1 MADST
6 VIKYITLDNLDLF
19 LDLEQAR
26 IDAGDAKAL
35 KTVALSTDGKKL
47 LFYKVTEPVG
57 STPPAYE
64 IELPETDLSGLMEKV
79 VGALN
84 GNVPVF
90 ENGTVKDS
98 GIKLSDLASQDYVDQ
113 KVAEGIV
120 GALSLKKEIV
130 TSVPT
135 ASEAKE
141 NVIYLLKVE
150 TATGSDKYE
159 EYMLISG
166 TVQMIG
172 DTSTDLSNY
181 YTKEQAQAIVN
192 TAKEEAIAAAASDA
206 TSKANQAVLDANAY
220 TDQKVDA
227 LGKKVT
233 ANETAIAGVKE
244 DITNINNNITT
255 LGDRITSVETK
266 VNSITTATE
275 EDIRALFA

>member
-35 KTVALSTDGKKL
+35 KTVALSSDGKKL

-113 KVAEGIV
+113 KVAEGIT

-181 YTKEQAQAIVN
+181 YTKEQAQAIVDAAKQEAIN
-192 TAKEEAIAAAASDA
+192 TATQDA